1 MNNELQVLRDYL
13 KKNGLKD
20 TVQRKE
26 ILAHLF
32 AAGKHMGPEELYQA
46 LRRKVPRLGR
56 ATVFRTL
63 KMLEACG
70 LATKVTFADGRQKF
84 EGRRGRAHHDHMIC
98 VECGAV
104 VEFVSESIERTQE
117 QVARRNDFKILWH
130 RHEIFGRCRDCENS
144 PVPGRERK

>member
-1 MNNELQVLRDYL
+1 MVNEIEVLRDYL

-20 TVQRKE
+20 TAQRE
-26 ILAHLF
+26 VILNHLL
-32 AAGKHMGPEELYQA
+32 AAEKHMAPEEIYQA
-46 LRRKVPRLGR
+46 LRRKDPRLGR

-70 LATKVTFADGRQKF
+70 LATKVTFADGRHKF
-84 EGRRGRAHHDHMIC
+84 EARKGRAHHDHMIC

-104 VEFVSESIERTQE
+104 LEFVSDSIERTQE

-144 PVPGRERK
+144 PAPRRALK